1 MIYIGTT
8 NFDGRAIYFDIY
20 SHESASCALNIS
32 GTIGDGF
39 YEGEVLIE
47 LGKHESVTFADEWL
61 GGQGFSEFLS
71 RCDVSAVKQSLID
84 SVYEISDCSTRLIRR
99 H

>member
-20 SHESASCALNIS
+20 SHESACCALNIS

-47 LGKHESVTFADEWL
+47 LGKHQSVTFADEWL
-61 GGQGFSEFLS
+61 GGQGFSEFMS
-71 RCDVSAVKQSLID
+71 RCDLSAVKQYLID
-84 SVYEISDCSTRLIRR
+84 SVYEISNKSKRLISR